1 MSNKKDW
8 VVNKHDGA
16 TGQTHQ
22 VGGRSTDGKNAR
34 DLAQRMHQQQDR
46 GSSNWFTVHKTK

>member
-46 GSSNWFTVHKTK
+46 GSSSWFTVHKTK